1 MKSKK
6 IIKKII
12 DLEIKENSIIL
23 LFVFLE
29 VEMQVRQ
36 WEEFTVEI
44 QGLMSKCQMAP

>member
-36 WEEFTVEI
+36 
-44 QGLMSKCQMAP
+44 

>member
-29 VEMQVRQ
+29 VEKQVRQ
-36 WEEFTVEI
+36 
-44 QGLMSKCQMAP
+44 